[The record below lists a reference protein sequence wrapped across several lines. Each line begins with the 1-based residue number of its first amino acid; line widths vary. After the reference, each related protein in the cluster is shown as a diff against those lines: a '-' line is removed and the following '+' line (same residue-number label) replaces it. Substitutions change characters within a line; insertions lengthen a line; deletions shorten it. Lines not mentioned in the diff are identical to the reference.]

1 MTIFDMLMHMLYVL
15 YIILG
20 TIIIASAVAKKY
32 SLNRVMS
39 SSETPSEGSQYSA
52 LLSYYSAGHSVIG
65 AGRHQIDDMHYS
77 MYLTTPLAQTAT
89 ASFMYVKETALIFD
103 LELPFN
109 TETHMIGLSKQHKT
123 VNRLQLAS
131 FLKANGMELVTL
143 EGNFS
148 DSFEIYALVGQQ
160 FQARV
165 VLDPA
170 AMAYVADYCQSH
182 FWEIS
187 GAELYIVAT
196 SADTTN
202 TDIVAESKEFAAQIK
217 PALLP
222 GTPGAAL
229 VHHDL
234 PYGEYDGP
242 ALTCPICQKNMTQLT
257 DWQSCVD
264 GHGLLVSGRTLAMA
278 HRNDIA
284 LPASSRPSVQHGAL
298 QCPNCKNMMATI
310 GYNGIRVE
318 IDSCEHCMFR
328 WIDSGDIAAIAAV

>member
-1 MTIFDMLMHMLYVL
+1 MLKHMLYVL
-15 YIILG
+15 YSVLG
-20 TIIIASAVAKKY
+20 VIIIAAAMAKKY
-32 SLNRVMS
+32 SLDRMISAPV
-39 SSETPSEGSQYSA
+39 TPNEGSQYSA
-52 LLSYYSAGHSVIG
+52 LLSYYSAGHSIIG
-65 AGRHQIDDMHYS
+65 AGRHQIDGMHYS
-77 MYLTTPLAQTAT
+77 MYLTTPPAQ
-89 ASFMYVKETALIFD
+89 ASSFTYVNETALIFD

-131 FLKANGMELVTL
+131 FLKANGMEAVTL

-148 DSFEIYALVGQQ
+148 DSFEIYASVGQQ

-202 TDIVAESKEFAAQIK
+202 TDIVTESKEFAAQIK

-222 GTPGAAL
+222 GTPGAAV

-234 PYGEYDGP
+234 PYGGYDGP
-242 ALTCPICQKNMTQLT
+242 VLSCPICHKTMTKLD

-278 HRNDIA
+278 HRKDIK
-284 LPASSRPSVQHGAL
+284 LPASSQPSAQHGAL
-298 QCPNCKNMMATI
+298 QCPNCKNMMLAI
-310 GYNGIRVE
+310 GYNGIQVE

-328 WIDSGDIAAIAAV
+328 WIDSGEIAAIAAK